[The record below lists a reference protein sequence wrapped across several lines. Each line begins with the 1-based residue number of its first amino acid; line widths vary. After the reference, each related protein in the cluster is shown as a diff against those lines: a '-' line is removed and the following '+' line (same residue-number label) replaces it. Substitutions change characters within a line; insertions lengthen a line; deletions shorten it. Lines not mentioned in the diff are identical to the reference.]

1 MNSALFSKCLAEM
14 IGTFA
19 MVFAGCGSIV
29 VADLFLS
36 PGLPVP
42 FVFGLV
48 VMAMIYSV
56 GHISGAHFNPA
67 VTLAFAVA
75 RHFPYRHVAF
85 YMGFQLLG
93 AFLAVAL
100 LALFFPQASDYG
112 TTLPAIDTL
121 KAALFETVLTFF
133 LMFVIIAVATDTR
146 AEGLMAGVAIGA
158 TVALCAWFG
167 GPVTGASMNPAR
179 TLAPNV
185 MAQEWTGLWIYIV
198 GPVVGAILAALTYEK
213 IRCVNEKNDTHAA
226 GGCC

>member
-1 MNSALFSKCLAEM
+1 M

-29 VADLFLS
+29 VADLFLA
-36 PGLPVP
+36 PGMPVP

-67 VTLAFAVA
+67 VTVAFAVA

-85 YMGFQLLG
+85 YIAFQILG

-100 LALFFPQASDYG
+100 LSLFFPDASNYG
-112 TTLPAIDTL
+112 ATLPAVESM
-121 KAALFETVLTFF
+121 KAVFFEMILTFF

-179 TLAPNV
+179 SLAPNV
-185 MAQEWTGLWIYIV
+185 IAQEWSTLWIFVV
-198 GPVVGAILAALTYEK
+198 GPLVGAVLAALTYEK
-213 IRCVNEKNDTHAA
+213 IRCVNEENDASNA